1 MARTL
6 LLPSRGESSRV
17 SASVR
22 GGTGGPFTLFSLV
35 AAVYLIIALSV
46 PGAYLIAK
54 QASLAYSLQQLSL
67 DRIGSNA
74 GEEDG
79 GDDTWPGPKRLR
91 GALLLSNK
99 AGLDKNFPSSLLPLY
114 MFLGPPDRC
123 SSPSCASRSWPRR
136 HDRTKTERYPKNSSV
151 EVRPRASSRG
161 ANTTTRDGFG
171 RLKPPLA

>member
-6 LLPSRGESSRV
+6 LLPSRGECSPV
-17 SASVR
+17 NASVR
-22 GGTGGPFTLFSLV
+22 GGTGGPFTIFSLV
-35 AAVYLIIALSV
+35 AALYLIVALSV

-54 QASLAYSLQQLSL
+54 QASLAYSLQQHSL

-99 AGLDKNFPSSLLPLY
+99 AGLDKNFPSSLLPALHV
-114 MFLGPPDRC
+114 LGATRSVPEPVVRVPVVAEEARPHKDGALPQELLGRSPP
-123 SSPSCASRSWPRR
+123 PSL
-136 HDRTKTERYPKNSSV
+136 
-151 EVRPRASSRG
+151 
-161 ANTTTRDGFG
+161 F
-171 RLKPPLA
+171 